1 MRQVV
6 TVVLVARNG
15 EEYLERTVAA
25 LAAQTRT
32 PDAVIAVDA
41 SSSDRSTELLVGA
54 RPAQIVR
61 APSKSSFGDA
71 IAIALRG
78 AQPSDAAGDNEWLWL
93 LAHDSAPEPRALQQL
108 LAAVEIA
115 PSVAIAGPK
124 LMRWDQPDTIAEFG
138 ESMTK
143 FGASMPMVENE
154 LDQAQHDVSDDVLGV
169 AAQGMLVRRSLWTR
183 LGGFDPGLPTVD
195 SGLDFSIRARLAGFR
210 VVLVPGARITTAGG
224 PELFGR
230 RSISVAKRASIIR
243 SAQLHRRL
251 VYAPGAA
258 LFFHWLSLVPLAVLR
273 SLGALVAKR
282 PGVIGGEFGAAF
294 RAAFDSRV
302 AGARRNLNRTKQ
314 LGWGAIAPL
323 RLPWADV
330 RERRAQAR
338 EAQNRP
344 AGPAAEPK
352 VSFISGGGFIVLAL
366 AAIAGL
372 IAFGP
377 LLGARAVTG
386 GGLLP
391 LDGSISDLWSKVGV
405 GWREIGTGFLGAADP
420 FTALLAVL
428 GSFTFWAPSLS
439 IVVLYFAALPLAA
452 VGAWFAARRISS
464 RGWVP
469 AVAAALWA
477 VSPPFLSSLTT
488 GHLGSAIAHI
498 LLPLLALA
506 LLNAPRS
513 WPAAAASALLMAAV
527 IASAP
532 VLAPVIVLAWVF
544 WMLTQPRGLHR
555 LLLVPLPAAALF
567 APLVIDQLGRGN
579 PLGLLADPGVP
590 VAAGA
595 PSAWQ
600 LALSSTDGGL
610 SGWTDLLQSVVL
622 PATIAPYL
630 VAAMLLVTVA
640 LALTALFLPGTR
652 RAAPGLVLA
661 LLGYLVAVASSH
673 IEVASVGANTT
684 ALWTG
689 SGLSLFWLGLVCCVV
704 VSLEGL
710 GRASA
715 PLGAVAVTTI
725 ALLAVPSLIAGY
737 TGATSIAPT
746 NGRIV
751 PAVVAAES
759 ATDPQIGT
767 LVLNPEDAA
776 AGQGGDDRMSLV
788 LHRGYGTTLDDQS
801 TLAATDQQL
810 SETDERLATLAGN
823 LASRSGYD
831 PTADLSELYIGF
843 VVLADAEPGDAAEAA
858 VHERITISLDGNEA
872 VSNVGHTGIGTL
884 WRVAA
889 PLETAAPAVPANTD
903 TPFGSL
909 ALTVQGVVLFLT
921 LLLAIPTSRRGRR
934 VKASSNSLEGP
945 ATTFDEE
952 DNA

>member
-41 SSSDRSTELLVGA
+41 GSGDRSPQLLGEAQPVQLVGA
-54 RPAQIVR
+54 PD
-61 APSKSSFGDA
+61 KSSFGDA
-71 IAIALRG
+71 IAIGLRG
-78 AQPSDAAGDNEWLWL
+78 AQSSDAGVDNEWLWL

-124 LMRWDQPDTIAEFG
+124 LMRWDKPDTIAEFG
-138 ESMTK
+138 ESMTR
-143 FGASMPMVENE
+143 FGASMPLVENE

-230 RSISVAKRASIIR
+230 RSISVAKRASVTR

-251 VYAPGAA
+251 VYAPAGA
-258 LFFHWLSLVPLAVLR
+258 LFIHWLSLVPLAILR
-273 SLGALVAKR
+273 SLGALLAKR
-282 PGVIGGEFGAAF
+282 PGAIGAEFGAAF
-294 RAAFDSRV
+294 RAAFDSKV
-302 AGARRNLNRTKQ
+302 AAARRNLNRTRV
-314 LGWGAIAPL
+314 LGWDAVAPL

-352 VSFISGGGFIVLAL
+352 VSFISGGGFIVIAL

-372 IAFGP
+372 VAFGP
-377 LLGARAVTG
+377 LLGAQAVTG

-391 LDGSISDLWSKVGV
+391 LDGSIRDLWSKVGV

-420 FTALLAVL
+420 FTALLATL
-428 GSFTFWAPSLS
+428 GSLTFWAPSLS
-439 IVVLYFAALPLAA
+439 IVVLYFAALLLGA

-527 IASAP
+527 TASAP
-532 VLAPVIVLAWVF
+532 VLAPVVLLAWLV
-544 WMLTQPRGLHR
+544 WTLTQPRGLHR
-555 LLLVPLPAAALF
+555 LILIPLPAAALF
-567 APLVIDQLGRGN
+567 APLAIAQIRRGN
-579 PLGLLADPGVP
+579 LLGLLADPGVP
-590 VAAGA
+590 VGAGT

-600 LALSSTDGGL
+600 VALASTDDRL
-610 SGWTDLLQSVVL
+610 IGWTGMLQGFAL
-622 PATIAPYL
+622 PESIAPYV
-630 VAAMLLVTVA
+630 VAALLLVTVA

-673 IEVASVGANTT
+673 LEVASVGADTT
-684 ALWTG
+684 AVWTG
-689 SGLSLFWLGLVCCVV
+689 SGLSFFWLGLVCCVV
-704 VSLEGL
+704 VALDGL

-715 PLGAVAVTTI
+715 ALGAVAVASI
-725 ALLAVPSLIAGY
+725 VLLAVPSLIAGY

-759 ATDPQIGT
+759 ATNPQIGT
-767 LVLNPEDAA
+767 LVLVPEGAA
-776 AGQGGDDRMSLV
+776 TDQAGDDRMSVV

-801 TLAATDQQL
+801 TIDATDQEL
-810 SETDERLATLAGN
+810 SEADDRLATLAGN

-831 PTADLSELYIGF
+831 PTTDLDELYIGF
-843 VVLADAEPGDAAEAA
+843 VVLAEPKPGDAAEAA
-858 VHERITISLDGNEA
+858 VHERITIALDGNQA
-872 VSNVGHTGIGTL
+872 VSNVGQTELGTL
-884 WRVAA
+884 WRVSS
-889 PLETAAPAVPANTD
+889 PPETAQVHPVNTD
-903 TPFGSL
+903 SSYGAL
-909 ALTVQGVVLFLT
+909 VLTVQAVVLFLT
-921 LLLAIPTSRRGRR
+921 LLLAVPTSRRGRR
-934 VKASSNSLEGP
+934 VKASTNSLEGP

-952 DNA
+952 DHA